1 MMMLS
6 DGLLLGQ
13 MLDSFSI
20 LFYIHIKS
28 HEIKHMTDIPL
39 LPYQAFDWRRIA
51 GIPICD
57 DGEPL
62 CMLRPAAR
70 LRVRPVYAEMGIN
83 GAVDAVWLRQSVA
96 GKLHRALAHL
106 PPEYGLEVLDGWRPL
121 AVQAALRESFRANI
135 VAHHPD
141 FTEAQI
147 QAALDD
153 FVADP
158 YRTAMPP
165 PHSTGGSV
173 DAALFA
179 CSDGLLSD
187 MGTDF
192 DQADERSFTAAFEN
206 ETGHPA
212 RLHRRLLVNAM
223 AAAGFTNLPSEW
235 WHFDFGNQNWAY
247 FSGAPYAVY
256 GGIEP

>member
-1 MMMLS
+1 M
-6 DGLLLGQ
+6 
-13 MLDSFSI
+13 
-20 LFYIHIKS
+20 IH
-28 HEIKHMTDIPL
+28 TAL
-39 LPYQAFDWRRIA
+39 TPYQAFDWCRIA
-51 GIPICD
+51 AIPIGD
-57 DGEPL
+57 NGEPL

-70 LRVRPVYAEMGIN
+70 LHVRPMYAEMGVA
-83 GAVDAVWLRQSVA
+83 GAVDAVWLRASVID
-96 GKLHRALAHL
+96 KLHQALAHL
-106 PPEYGLEVLDGWRPL
+106 PSEYGLEVLDGWRPL

-158 YRTAMPP
+158 YRAAMPP

-173 DAALFA
+173 DVALFA
-179 CSDGLLSD
+179 CSDGLLLD

-192 DQADERSFTAAFEN
+192 DEADERSFTAALES
-206 ETGHPA
+206 EIHHPA
-212 RLHRRLLVNAM
+212 RRHRRVLVNAM

-247 FSGAPYAVY
+247 FSSKPSAVY
-256 GGIEP
+256 GGTEPKFNT